1 MNEEE
6 GPEVALLVVRAW
18 RDAPDLDHV
27 RARIWTSMQLPEQP
41 LRVRVVASIEELN
54 EVVTQW
60 MRDLR
65 HG

>member
-1 MNEEE
+1 
-6 GPEVALLVVRAW
+6 
-18 RDAPDLDHV
+18 
-27 RARIWTSMQLPEQP
+27 MQLPEQP